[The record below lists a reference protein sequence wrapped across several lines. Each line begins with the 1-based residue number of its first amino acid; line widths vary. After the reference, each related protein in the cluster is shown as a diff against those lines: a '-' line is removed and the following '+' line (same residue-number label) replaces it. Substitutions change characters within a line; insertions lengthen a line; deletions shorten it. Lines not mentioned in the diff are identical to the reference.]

1 MSPPPPRCP
10 SRLSRRRA
18 SLPVQSVTDALDVVA
33 SVTADPVRH
42 QTVALVMDASRRGG
56 TCLVVDGTDA
66 LAAISEVAEFVLNVA
81 LQQASRVDSV
91 VLASVRPGRLAPDDG
106 DHWRWFELRDR
117 FDEAGIDLL
126 DWLVVGDLVAVSMAQ
141 LTDSRSLW

>member
-1 MSPPPPRCP
+1 MSPPAPRCP
-10 SRLSRRRA
+10 GRPSRRQ
-18 SLPVQSVTDALDVVA
+18 SHPPVQSVADALEVIA
-33 SVTADPVRH
+33 SVTADPLRH
-42 QTVALVMDASRRGG
+42 ETVALVMDASRRGG
-56 TCLVVDGTDA
+56 TCVVVDGTKSP
-66 LAAISEVAEFVLNVA
+66 AAISEVAEFVLTSA
-81 LQQASRVDSV
+81 LQQRTRVDSV
-91 VLASVRPGRLAPDDG
+91 VLASVRPGRLAPGDG